1 MAFRVGERVLHAKF
15 GAGLVL
21 AISGTGD
28 DLSYRVSF
36 DGDGEQRRLL
46 ARLANLVSAG
56 EPDRVPGK
64 PRKSRAKG
72 TAA

>member
-1 MAFRVGERVLHAKF
+1 MAFRVGERVLHTKF
-15 GAGLVL
+15 GVGLVL

-28 DLSYRVSF
+28 ELAYRVSF
-36 DGDGEQRRLL
+36 DGDGEQRKML

-64 PRKSRAKG
+64 AKRSRAKG

>member
-1 MAFRVGERVLHAKF
+1 MAFRVGERVLHSKF

-64 PRKSRAKG
+64 AKKSRAKG